1 MDNPGQTLIH
11 ITSRGPA
18 VFNSKGPAAFSEFKV
33 SAKQPL
39 KDINKFGLLHYN
51 IPRMC
56 DHVTD
61 HERFD
66 LLIKYAM
73 GAEDEDEILLPVY
86 MPSMDYHNLSLTQQF
101 DQTDAVGQ
109 AHKRQHNLVCLDEL
123 MQSTLN
129 WAIQFEYSKLV
140 RRAVAAG

>member
-1 MDNPGQTLIH
+1 MDNPGQHLIH

-18 VFNSKGPAAFSEFKV
+18 VYNSNGEGSFGQFKV

-51 IPRMC
+51 VPRMC
-56 DHVTD
+56 DHVVDET
-61 HERFD
+61 FD
-66 LLIKYAM
+66 LVITYM
-73 GAEDEDEILLPVY
+73 SNFEAENVIRVPVT
-86 MPSMDYHNLSLTQQF
+86 MPSMDYHNLSVTQRH
-101 DQTDAVGQ
+101 DQSDTVGQ
-109 AHKRQHNLVCLDEL
+109 AHAREHGQLCLDEL